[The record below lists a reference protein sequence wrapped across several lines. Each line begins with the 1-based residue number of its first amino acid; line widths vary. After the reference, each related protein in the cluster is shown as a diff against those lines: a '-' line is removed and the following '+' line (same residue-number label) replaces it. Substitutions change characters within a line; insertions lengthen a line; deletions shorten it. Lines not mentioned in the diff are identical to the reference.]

1 MNCKVKIDG
10 AQEENAEVT
19 LSLVDNNAEM
29 EAIPQYTMSIHAVMV
44 FDRFLGSVLWS
55 AIGDALGWPTKYAYT
70 YADHGLKPFYAH
82 PMQGFVPWLLH
93 DQGQPDST
101 EVVAPGTYSAHTQIM
116 LALAHSIESDGLFN
130 PEHFAFIELPLWLQA
145 ARAADETSLAATR
158 HLSQGG
164 IVWSQSFYS
173 TPRRNYF
180 QARTNDA
187 LVRSLPIVLTSIGAE
202 RRIIIQTFVQ
212 TLITHGHPQAML
224 GTILYALSLHF
235 VLSASSTPD
244 GDVMLAYLADQLST
258 ISHVVMD
265 DERLAFWTRQW
276 NEHTRQDFWLVWRAV
291 AQAALHNLELIASP
305 ILPLAYYKQV
315 GARHP
320 ATKDY
325 TLPTLS
331 VALYLFYQYW
341 QQPERALLTAVDT
354 FGSAT
359 DVIGACI
366 GALLGALYG
375 LSCPALPASLPDTLQ
390 DDAPLRD
397 VALRLYTIATHP

>member
-1 MNCKVKIDG
+1 
-10 AQEENAEVT
+10 
-19 LSLVDNNAEM
+19 
-29 EAIPQYTMSIHAVMV
+29 MSIHAAMV
-44 FDRFLGSVLWS
+44 SNRFLGSILWS

-70 YADHGLKPFYAH
+70 YGDRGLQPFYAH
-82 PMQGFVPWLLH
+82 PLQGFVPWRLR
-93 DQGQPDST
+93 DQGQPHST
-101 EVVAPGTYSAHTQIM
+101 ELIAPGTYSAHTQLM
-116 LALAHSIESDGLFN
+116 LALANSIESDGLFN
-130 PEHFAFIELPLWLQA
+130 PEHFASIELPLWLRA
-145 ARAADETSLAATR
+145 ARAADETSLAAAR
-158 HLSQGG
+158 HLFQGG
-164 IVWSQSFYS
+164 IAWSQNFYS

-202 RRIIIQTFVQ
+202 RRIILQTFVQ
-212 TLITHGHPQAML
+212 TLITHGHPEAML

-235 VLSASSTPD
+235 VLSASSTLD
-244 GDVMLAYLADQLST
+244 GDAMLAYLAEQLSS
-258 ISHVVMD
+258 ISLVAMD
-265 DERLAFWTRQW
+265 DERLVLWTRQW
-276 NEHTRQDFWLVWRAV
+276 NERTRQDFWLIWRTL
-291 AQAALHNLELIASP
+291 AQSAIHNFELIASP
-305 ILPLAYYKQV
+305 ILPLACYKQV

-331 VALYLFYQYW
+331 VALCLFYQYW

-359 DVIGACI
+359 DVIGACV

-390 DDAPLRD
+390 DDATLRD
-397 VALRLYTIATHP
+397 VARRLYAIATHP